1 MARTP
6 IQTVRWKKAAKS
18 SPDLIEPPYNSSD
31 IISEIIETQFA
42 AIADDQGKMFNK
54 ALTTLKTG
62 LISAVKRAVRSKK
75 NRKSADEMSKA
86 INLVVFIKFSVF
98 RQRVKK
104 YSLADNDLHID
115 LLESEIFERLV
126 STIGAWDD

>member
-54 ALTTLKTG
+54 ALATLRTG